1 MTIETPAETPAK
13 TPAKLPVWK
22 TARECYRLTFQHLG
36 DLLRFSWPWLL
47 LLIAVS
53 GAIYWAL
60 YPAEVAAMAETG
72 SGSNALWIASALIS
86 TAIGAAIAVPWHRLL
101 LLGENQSL
109 AGCLTFDARRRSYF
123 IKAVATLALPI
134 APIVL
139 AAFLIPEDTS
149 AEASHLDFVRAAG
162 FAMATIAAVMVINR
176 LSLILPATALD
187 DPNTGWQQ
195 AWRMTSRSTWRLFWL
210 SLLVLAPIFVA
221 VAVAFS
227 LYPNEFLLLDSTT
240 APSRAAFAAA
250 NVVLELVSMLTGMLY
265 VTFLSLAYRHFMS
278 FPAPERAPDSNNAT
292 PPAP

>member
-1 MTIETPAETPAK
+1 MTIEK
-13 TPAKLPVWK
+13 PAKLPVWQ
-22 TARECYRLTFQHLG
+22 TARECYRLTFRHLG
-36 DLLRFSWPWLL
+36 DLLRFAWPWLL
-47 LLIAVS
+47 VLIALS
-53 GAIYWAL
+53 GALYWAL

-72 SGSNALWIASALIS
+72 SGSNALLITSALIS

-149 AEASHLDFVRAAG
+149 AEASQLDFLRAAG

-187 DPNTGWQQ
+187 HAGVGWSK
-195 AWRMTSRSTWRLFWL
+195 AWHMTRGNAWRLFWL

-250 NVVLELVSMLTGMLY
+250 NVVLELASMLAGMLY
-265 VTFLSLAYRHFMS
+265 VTFLSLAYRHFRGLPMPQS
-278 FPAPERAPDSNNAT
+278 APVAPAAP
-292 PPAP
+292 